1 MSVVSCH
8 QIDNEHKLDWE
19 NVIILDSEQSLYKRR
34 ISEMILKAKNG
45 LDKQSEKLSD
55 IYLLDI
61 YLFIE

>member
-34 ISEMILKAKNG
+34 ISEMIHIKSQKWIRQAK
-45 LDKQSEKLSD
+45 
-55 IYLLDI
+55 
-61 YLFIE
+61 